1 MSQAVIAMHDL
12 IGSHVGRFAVTARLG
27 YGGIGE
33 VFLAEDSVLKRKVA
47 LKSIKYERSQDL
59 EAHQRLL
66 KEAIRASQFNDE
78 HIAAV
83 HDLLEYEG
91 AMFLVMEYVEG
102 QTLRSRLLQPLTTEE
117 FFSIAEQCL
126 AGLAAAHRCGIL
138 HCDLKPEN
146 LMITPAGQVKILD
159 FGFARRIET
168 NETRESLELTKLVM
182 GGTPGYMAPEVLMGN
197 PPDERS
203 DIFAVG
209 VVLYEALLGRH
220 PFRQEPN
227 LGAAGRIVREEPHA
241 IPSSVPAGLDQV
253 LTRMLAK
260 DPTQRY
266 QSCVDVLNDIRAI
279 HAGRKPLLGKTD
291 SIRRHL
297 SLQRVAILLAV
308 IALALV
314 APKLWRMLAGPQP
327 VEASSRQL
335 VILPFKPVTDDTNSR
350 AFASGLT
357 ETMAAKLGQ
366 IADRYPLEIVA
377 ISEGQKQQV
386 KDARQARTILGATMT
401 LEGGMQLSGNTVRVS
416 YKLVDTK
423 SLRQL
428 HSGVITAD
436 ASNPF
441 AVQDRVIEKV
451 LSDLDIELARE
462 DRGRI
467 QSHGTTQPQAY
478 DAYLHG
484 RGYLQDYDLPENL
497 DNAIAAF
504 QRSIQADPKFALAY
518 AGLGQAY
525 NYKYA
530 AVHLPELVNSAKNA
544 CSHAVELE
552 GGGADGE
559 ICLGMV
565 FNSTGAYAE
574 AAEHLEHAVQLD
586 PARPESYRELGM
598 AYERLQRPA
607 DAEVVFKKAV
617 ALRPQYWA
625 VYKWLGRFYFA
636 QGRSEESAT
645 QFKRVVELAPDSFSG
660 YSNLGAVYVTQGKYT
675 EAIDVLERSR
685 AIRPNGKALS
695 NLAAAYFYEHRYQEA
710 ADRYEQAATMQPNE
724 YVIFGNAAEAYDQI
738 PDKQEESR
746 RNYSRAL
753 ELSEKRL
760 SVNAKD
766 GVVLLNA
773 AVYAAMLGQQSK
785 AEEYRKAGL
794 KLSAH
799 DPDVRLHSA
808 QVLARFHE
816 DRRALAE
823 LGLAL
828 KAGLSPS
835 EITNNP
841 IWQRFAVYPE
851 YTAMMTKAENK

>member
-1 MSQAVIAMHDL
+1 MHDP

-27 YGGIGE
+27 YGGMGE

-47 LKSIKYERSQDL
+47 LKAIKYERSQDL

-66 KEAIRASQFNDE
+66 KEATRASQFNDE

-102 QTLRSRLLQPLTTEE
+102 QTLRSRLRQPLTPEE

-126 AGLAAAHRCGIL
+126 AGLAAAHRRGIL

-159 FGFARRIET
+159 FGFARRLET
-168 NETRESLELTKLVM
+168 AETRESLELTKLVM

-203 DIFAVG
+203 DIFAMG

-227 LGAAGRIVREEPHA
+227 LGTAGRIVREEPHA

-279 HAGRKPLLGKTD
+279 HAGRKPLLGKTG
-291 SIRRHL
+291 SIRRYL

-335 VILPFKPVTDDTNSR
+335 VILPFKPVTDDTDSR

-386 KDARQARTILGATMT
+386 KDARQARTVLGATMT

-467 QSHGTTQPQAY
+467 QSHGTSQPQAY
-478 DAYLHG
+478 DAYLRG

-497 DNAIAAF
+497 DNAIAEF
-504 QRSIQADPKFALAY
+504 QRSIQADPEFALAY

-525 NYKYA
+525 NYKYSA
-530 AVHLPELVNSAKNA
+530 THSPEFVKSAKDA
-544 CSHAVELE
+544 CSRAAQLQ

-574 AAEHLEHAVQLD
+574 AAQHLERAVQID
-586 PARPESYRELGM
+586 PARSESYRQLGM
-598 AYERLQRPA
+598 AYARLQQSEK
-607 DAEVVFKKAV
+607 AESALKKAIE
-617 ALRPQYWA
+617 LRPQYWA
-625 VYKWLGRFYFA
+625 GYKWLGRFYYE
-636 QGRSEESAT
+636 QGRQDEAVE
-645 QFKRVVELAPDSFSG
+645 QYKRVIELAPDSFSG
-660 YSNLGAVYVTQGKYT
+660 YYSLGGIYIAQGKYA
-675 EAIDVLERSR
+675 EAINAMERSA
-685 AIRPNGKALS
+685 AIRPTAQAFT
-695 NLAAAYFYEHRYQEA
+695 NLAVAYFYQHRYQESA
-710 ADRYEQAATMQPNE
+710 ESYERALRMPPNV
-724 YVIFGNAAEAYDQI
+724 YYLYGDLAEAYDQI
-738 PDKQEESR
+738 PGKQEESR
-746 RNYSRAL
+746 KNYAKAL
-753 ELSEKRL
+753 QLAEQQL
-760 SVNAKD
+760 SVNPND
-766 GVVLLNA
+766 GGVLCHA
-773 AVYAAMLGQQSK
+773 AFYAAKLDEQVK
-785 AEEYRKAGL
+785 AEKYRLAGL
-794 KLSAH
+794 KLSPH
-799 DPDVRLHSA
+799 DPHARLYSA
-808 QVLARFHE
+808 QVLAQFHQ
-816 DRRALAE
+816 DSQALAE
-823 LGLAL
+823 LDRAL
-828 KAGLSPS
+828 KAGLSAS
-835 EITNNP
+835 DITNDP
-841 IWQRFAVYPE
+841 TWERFAAYPK
-851 YTAMMTKAENK
+851 YKAMMANAGKQ